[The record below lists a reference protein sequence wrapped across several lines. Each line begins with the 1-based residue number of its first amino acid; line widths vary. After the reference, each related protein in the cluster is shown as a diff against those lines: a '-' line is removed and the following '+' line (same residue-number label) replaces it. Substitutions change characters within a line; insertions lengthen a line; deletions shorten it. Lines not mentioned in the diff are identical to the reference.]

1 MSVRLEMQLAFHCDE
16 TKFHSS
22 MPRYVLLNPVEH
34 MNIEITIHQ
43 TFCLAT
49 VDQEDT
55 EESPATETRDRLMFI
70 DEGPAAETRERLMYN
85 QHVNTP
91 TSVSCAIMI
100 IYLSSLVVIG
110 LLAFVYV
117 SCI

>member
-22 MPRYVLLNPVEH
+22 MPRYVLLNPVVR
-34 MNIEITIHQ
+34 MPIDITIHQ
-43 TFCLAT
+43 TFYLAT

-55 EESPATETRDRLMFI
+55 EESPATETSDRLIFI
-70 DEGPAAETRERLMYN
+70 DEGPATETRERLMYA
-85 QHVNTP
+85 QHVGTP
-91 TSVSCAIMI
+91 TSVSCAIII
-100 IYLSSLVVIG
+100 IYLSALVVIG

>member
-1 MSVRLEMQLAFHCDE
+1 MQLAFHCDA

-34 MNIEITIHQ
+34 MNMKITIHQ

-55 EESPATETRDRLMFI
+55 EEIPATETRDRLIFI
-70 DEGPAAETRERLMYN
+70 EEGPATETRERLMYARN
-85 QHVNTP
+85 MGTP

-100 IYLSSLVVIG
+100 IYLSALVVIG